1 MLIKCVYSHTGEND
15 FVGKMTDTPVPT
27 NVVESVVAPVA
38 KKTSSWNYTA
48 IIVSTLLLLTL
59 AGGVGFLVTKHINR
73 QVKNQLRR
81 ADDGWL
87 DYRETASSL
96 RKSTKRDAAPPAR
109 NDAIDEDEVDPN
121 FTPLSMCV

>member
-1 MLIKCVYSHTGEND
+1 
-15 FVGKMTDTPVPT
+15 MTDTPVP

-48 IIVSTLLLLTL
+48 IIVSTLVLLTL

-96 RKSTKRDAAPPAR
+96 RNSTKRDTAPLAR
-109 NDAIDEDEVDPN
+109 NDVAIEDDEDPN